1 MDKIKKFEELENM
14 KSEVK
19 AAASKAIE
27 KLKKYYSYTS
37 ALPYTIS
44 TSMLHFFLFYIDFI
58 FHVLLTLF

>member
-1 MDKIKKFEELENM
+1 MDEIEKFEELENM

-37 ALPYTIS
+37 ALPYTIF
-44 TSMLHFFLFYIDFI
+44 TSMLHFFFCFTLILFFMFY
-58 FHVLLTLF
+58 